1 MVHAMLGPSER
12 GIVLLGLFEPGV
24 QPGVQRMDA
33 RNKVCFVAG
42 AASGLG
48 RLAAQ
53 RWARAGGI
61 VAAADIDDEG
71 LRETAAD
78 RESIRTWHLDV
89 TDRQQVETVIKTVE
103 SELGPIERVY
113 ACAAIQPT
121 ALLLDQDP
129 DEIHH
134 VMSVN
139 YGGVVNVSLA
149 TLPRLL
155 ERGRGALINFA
166 SIAGWIPTLHFGAYN
181 ASKFA
186 CVAFTEVLYH
196 ENRGKGVHISCV
208 CPSKVDTPLLAQ
220 ATSKPRILKNGPPPM
235 SPAAVLDAVERAVER
250 GKFWVFPGAHTQA
263 AWRLR
268 RFLPSLIWKIDHDA
282 EGF

>member
-1 MVHAMLGPSER
+1 MN
-12 GIVLLGLFEPGV
+12 
-24 QPGVQRMDA
+24 A
-33 RNKVCFVAG
+33 RNKICFVAG

-53 RWARAGGI
+53 RWSRAGGV
-61 VAAADIDDEG
+61 VAATDVDEDG
-71 LRETAAD
+71 LRETAAGFD
-78 RESIRTWHLDV
+78 SIRTWHLDV
-89 TDRQQVETVIKTVE
+89 THRQEVEAVIKSVE

-113 ACAAIQPT
+113 NCAAIMPT

-129 DEIHH
+129 DEIHR
-134 VMSVN
+134 VMDIN
-139 YGGVVNVSLA
+139 YGGIVNVSLA
-149 TLPRLL
+149 SLPRLL

-186 CVAFTEVLYH
+186 NVAFTEVLYH
-196 ENRGKGVHISCV
+196 ENRGKGVDISCV
-208 CPSKVDTPLLAQ
+208 CPAQVDTPLLVQ
-220 ATSKPRILKNGPPPM
+220 ATSNPKIFEKGPPPM
-235 SPAAVLDAVERAVER
+235 KPAVVLDAVDRAVKR
-250 GKFWVFPGAHTQA
+250 GKFWVFPGAHAQA

-268 RFLPSLIWKIDHDA
+268 RFFPSLMWKIDHNA

>member
-1 MVHAMLGPSER
+1 
-12 GIVLLGLFEPGV
+12 
-24 QPGVQRMDA
+24 MDA

-61 VAAADIDDEG
+61 VAAADINEAG
-71 LRETAAD
+71 LRETAAESD
-78 RESIRTWHLDV
+78 SIRTWLLDV
-89 TDRQQVETVIKTVE
+89 SNRQEVDVILKTVE
-103 SELGPIERVY
+103 SELGPIDRVY
-113 ACAAIQPT
+113 NCAAIQPT
-121 ALLLDQDP
+121 ALLLEQDP
-129 DEIHH
+129 DEIHR

-149 TLPRLL
+149 ALSQLL

-166 SIAGWIPTLHFGAYN
+166 SIAGWIPTMHFGAYN

-196 ENRGKGVHISCV
+196 ENRGRGVHISCV
-208 CPSKVDTPLLAQ
+208 CPSQVDTPLLAQ
-220 ATSKPRILKNGPPPM
+220 ATSEPRILEKGPPPM
-235 SPAAVLDAVERAVER
+235 SPAVVLDAVERAVER
-250 GKFWVFPGAHTQA
+250 GKFWVFPGTHTQV

-268 RFLPSLIWKIDHDA
+268 RFFPSLMWKIAHDA

>member
-1 MVHAMLGPSER
+1 
-12 GIVLLGLFEPGV
+12 
-24 QPGVQRMDA
+24 MDA
-33 RNKVCFVAG
+33 SNKICFVSG

-53 RWARAGGI
+53 RWSRAGGV
-61 VAAADIDDEG
+61 VAAADVNEDG

-78 RESIRTWHLDV
+78 FDSIRTWHLDV
-89 TDRQQVETVIKTVE
+89 THRQEVEAVIKSVE

-113 ACAAIQPT
+113 NCAAIMPT
-121 ALLLDQDP
+121 ALLLDQDL
-129 DEIHH
+129 DEIHR
-134 VMSVN
+134 VMDIN
-139 YGGVVNVSLA
+139 YGGAVNVSLA
-149 TLPRLL
+149 SLPRLL

-186 CVAFTEVLYH
+186 NVAFTEVLYH

-208 CPSKVDTPLLAQ
+208 CPAQVDTPLLVQ
-220 ATSKPRILKNGPPPM
+220 ATSNPKIFEKGPPPM
-235 SPAAVLDAVERAVER
+235 NPAVVLDAVDRAVER
-250 GKFWVFPGAHTQA
+250 GKFWVFPGAHAQA

-268 RFLPSLIWKIDHDA
+268 RFFPSLMWKIDHDA

>member
-1 MVHAMLGPSER
+1 MVHAMLGA
-12 GIVLLGLFEPGV
+12 FE
-24 QPGVQRMDA
+24 PGVQRMDA

-53 RWARAGGI
+53 RWSRAGGI
-61 VAAADIDDEG
+61 VAAADIDEAG
-71 LRETAAD
+71 LRETTSD
-78 RESIRTWHLDV
+78 FDSIRAWHLDV
-89 TDRQQVETVIKTVE
+89 TNRPEVETVVKTAE
-103 SELGPIERVY
+103 AELGPIERVY
-113 ACAAIQPT
+113 NCAAIQPT

-129 DEIHH
+129 DEIHR
-134 VMSVN
+134 VMNIN

-149 TLPRLL
+149 TLPLLL
-155 ERGRGALINFA
+155 ERSRGALINFA

-186 CVAFTEVLYH
+186 SVAFTEVLYH

-208 CPSKVDTPLLAQ
+208 CPSQVDTPLLAQ
-220 ATSKPRILKNGPPPM
+220 AASKPKILETGPPPM
-235 SPAAVLDAVERAVER
+235 NPEVVLDAVDRAVDR

-268 RFLPSLIWKIDHDA
+268 RFFPSLMWKIDHDA

>member
-1 MVHAMLGPSER
+1 
-12 GIVLLGLFEPGV
+12 
-24 QPGVQRMDA
+24 MDA
-33 RNKVCFVAG
+33 RDKVCFVAG

-53 RWARAGGI
+53 RWSHAGGT
-61 VAAADIDDEG
+61 VAAADVNEAG
-71 LRETAAD
+71 LRETAAGCD
-78 RESIRTWHLDV
+78 SIRTWRLDV
-89 TDRQQVETVIKTVE
+89 TNRPEVQAVVKTIE
-103 SELGPIERVY
+103 AELGPIERVY
-113 ACAAIQPT
+113 NCAAIQPT
-121 ALLLDQDP
+121 ALLLEQGAE
-129 DEIHH
+129 EIHR
-134 VMSVN
+134 VMNIN

-155 ERGRGALINFA
+155 ERRRGALINFS
-166 SIAGWIPTLHFGAYN
+166 SIAGWIPTMHFGAYN

-186 CVAFTEVLYH
+186 SVAFTEVLYH

-208 CPSKVDTPLLAQ
+208 CPSQVDTPLLAQ
-220 ATSKPRILKNGPPPM
+220 ATSNPKIFEKGPPPM
-235 SPAAVLDAVERAVER
+235 NPAVVLDAVDRAVDR

-268 RFLPSLIWKIDHDA
+268 RFFPSLMWKIDHDA

>member
-1 MVHAMLGPSER
+1 
-12 GIVLLGLFEPGV
+12 
-24 QPGVQRMDA
+24 MDA
-33 RNKVCFVAG
+33 HNKICFVAG

-53 RWARAGGI
+53 RWSRAGGI
-61 VAAADIDDEG
+61 VAAADVDENG
-71 LRETAAD
+71 LRETAAGFD
-78 RESIRTWHLDV
+78 SIRTWHLDV
-89 TDRQQVETVIKTVE
+89 THREEVETVVKAIE

-113 ACAAIQPT
+113 SCAAIQPT
-121 ALLLDQDP
+121 SLLLDQDP
-129 DEIHH
+129 DEIHR
-134 VMSVN
+134 VMNIN

-166 SIAGWIPTLHFGAYN
+166 SIAGWTPTMHFGAYN

-186 CVAFTEVLYH
+186 GVAFTEVLYH

-208 CPSKVDTPLLAQ
+208 CPAQVDTPLLKQ
-220 ATSKPRILKNGPPPM
+220 ATSKPKILEKGPPPM
-235 SPAAVLDAVERAVER
+235 NPAAVLDAVDRAVDR
-250 GKFWVFPGAHTQA
+250 GKFWVFPGAPAQA

-268 RFLPSLIWKIDHDA
+268 RFLPSLMWKIDHDA

>member
-1 MVHAMLGPSER
+1 
-12 GIVLLGLFEPGV
+12 
-24 QPGVQRMDA
+24 MDA

-53 RWARAGGI
+53 RWSRAGGI
-61 VAAADIDDEG
+61 VAAADINEQG
-71 LRETAAD
+71 LRETAANCD
-78 RESIRTWHLDV
+78 SIRTWHLDV
-89 TDRQQVETVIKTVE
+89 TDRQEVEAVVKAVE

-113 ACAAIQPT
+113 NCAAIFPT

-129 DEIHH
+129 DEIHR
-134 VMSVN
+134 VMNIN
-139 YGGVVNVSLA
+139 YGGVVNVSLS

-155 ERGRGALINFA
+155 ERGRGALVNFA

-186 CVAFTEVLYH
+186 SVAFTEVLYH

-208 CPSKVDTPLLAQ
+208 CPSQVDTPLLAQ
-220 ATSKPRILKNGPPPM
+220 ATSRPRILKTGPAPM
-235 SPAAVLDAVERAVER
+235 RPEIVLDAVDRAVDR

-268 RFLPSLIWKIDHDA
+268 RFFPSLMWKIDHDA

>member
-1 MVHAMLGPSER
+1 MSFDGRV
-12 GIVLLGLFEPGV
+12 VLITG
-24 QPGVQRMDA
+24 
-33 RNKVCFVAG
+33 AG
-42 AASGLG
+42 SGMG

-61 VAAADIDDEG
+61 VAAADIDEEG

-78 RESIRTWHLDV
+78 SDSIRIFHLDV
-89 TDRQQVETVIKTVE
+89 TNRQEVESVVKTVE
-103 SELGPIERVY
+103 SEVGPIERVFS
-113 ACAAIQPT
+113 CAAIMPT

-129 DEIHH
+129 DEIHR
-134 VMSVN
+134 VMNIN
-139 YGGVVNVSLA
+139 YGGIVNVSLA
-149 TLPRLL
+149 TFPRLL

-186 CVAFTEVLYH
+186 SVAFTEVLYH

-208 CPSKVDTPLLAQ
+208 CPSQVDTPLLAQ
-220 ATSKPRILKNGPPPM
+220 ATSKPKILEKGQPPM
-235 SPAAVLDAVERAVER
+235 NPVIVLDAVDRAVER
-250 GKFWVFPGAHTQA
+250 GKFWVFPGAQTRA
-263 AWRLR
+263 GWRLR
-268 RFLPSLIWKIDHDA
+268 RFFPWLLWKIDHDA

>member
-1 MVHAMLGPSER
+1 MVHAMLGP
-12 GIVLLGLFEPGV
+12 FEPGG
-24 QPGVQRMDA
+24 QQMDA

-53 RWARAGGI
+53 RWSRAGGI
-61 VAAADIDDEG
+61 VAAADINEDG
-71 LRETAAD
+71 LRETAAGCD
-78 RESIRTWHLDV
+78 SVRTWHLDV
-89 TDRQQVETVIKTVE
+89 TNRPEVEAVIKTAE

-113 ACAAIQPT
+113 SCAAIEPT

-129 DEIHH
+129 DEIHR
-134 VMSVN
+134 VMNIN

-155 ERGRGALINFA
+155 ERGRGALINFS

-186 CVAFTEVLYH
+186 SVAFTEVLYH

-208 CPSKVDTPLLAQ
+208 CPPKVDTPLLAQ
-220 ATSKPRILKNGPPPM
+220 ATSKPKILETG
-235 SPAAVLDAVERAVER
+235 PAAMNPEVVLDAVDRAVDR

-268 RFLPSLIWKIDHDA
+268 RFFPSLMWKIDHDA

>member
-1 MVHAMLGPSER
+1 MAHATLEP
-12 GIVLLGLFEPGV
+12 FEPDEE
-24 QPGVQRMDA
+24 PGGQQMDA
-33 RNKVCFVAG
+33 HNKICFVAG

-53 RWARAGGI
+53 RWSRAGGV
-61 VAAADIDDEG
+61 VAAADVNEDG

-78 RESIRTWHLDV
+78 CDSIRTWHLDV
-89 TDRQQVETVIKTVE
+89 TNRLEVDSVVKAAE

-113 ACAAIQPT
+113 NSAAIQPT
-121 ALLLDQDP
+121 SLLLEQDP
-129 DEIHH
+129 EEIHR
-134 VMSVN
+134 VMNIN
-139 YGGVVNVSLA
+139 YGGLVNVSLS

-166 SIAGWIPTLHFGAYN
+166 SIAGWVPTMHFGAYN

-208 CPSKVDTPLLAQ
+208 CPPKVDTPLVAQ
-220 ATSKPRILKNGPPPM
+220 ATSKPKILETGPPAMEPGV
-235 SPAAVLDAVERAVER
+235 VLDAIDRAVDR
-250 GKFWVFPGAHTQA
+250 GKFWVFPGMPAQA
-263 AWRLR
+263 GWRLR
-268 RFLPSLIWKIDHDA
+268 RFLPSLMWKIDHDA